1 MDTVVISP
9 GFEIRLPKRI
19 REALGLAPGQR
30 LRIVQYAGRIELV
43 PFRPAFE
50 CPGLFG
56 ATGDDRR
63 SQASSNASPDNGGG
77 ASYSG
82 RGGSR

>member
-9 GFEIRLPKRI
+9 GFEIRLPKRS

-30 LRIVQYAGRIELV
+30 LRVVQYAGRIELV
-43 PFRPAFE
+43 PYRPAFE

-56 ATGDDRR
+56 PRHDVESG
-63 SQASSNASPDNGGG
+63 SNKGHE
-77 ASYSG
+77 
-82 RGGSR
+82 

>member
-9 GFEIRLPKRI
+9 GFEIRIPRRV

-30 LRIVQYAGRIELV
+30 LRVVQYAGRIELV

-56 ATGDDRR
+56 AVAENGDSPHFGGQQLGARR
-63 SQASSNASPDNGGG
+63 GPEK
-77 ASYSG
+77 
-82 RGGSR
+82 

>member
-9 GFEIRLPKRI
+9 GFEIRIPKRV
-19 REALGLAPGQR
+19 RDALGLAPGQR
-30 LRIVQYAGRIELV
+30 LRVVQYAGRLELV

-56 ATGDDRR
+56 AVAENGD
-63 SQASSNASPDNGGG
+63 SPHFGGQHSG
-77 ASYSG
+77 AQG
-82 RGGSR
+82 EPAK

>member
-1 MDTVVISP
+1 MDTVVISR
-9 GFEIRLPKRI
+9 GFEIRLPKRS

-30 LRIVQYAGRIELV
+30 LRVVPYAGRIELV
-43 PFRPAFE
+43 PFRPALE

-56 ATGDDRR
+56 AADTGDGAPDG
-63 SQASSNASPDNGGG
+63 AGDGAADGAGYSP
-77 ASYSG
+77 

>member
-30 LRIVQYAGRIELV
+30 LRVVQYAGRIELV

-56 ATGDDRR
+56 ATGDDRG
-63 SQASSNASPDNGGG
+63 SQASNASPDNGGG
-77 ASYSG
+77 ASYSR